1 MFDFF
6 CGFVICIDVG
16 ATPARRACIS
26 IAMGETHGKVIS
38 WQLAVGSEENMK
50 KF

>member
-16 ATPARRACIS
+16 AIPARRACIS
-26 IAMGETHGKVIS
+26 IAVGVTHGKVIS
-38 WQLAVGSEENMK
+38 LQFAVDSEER
-50 KF
+50 